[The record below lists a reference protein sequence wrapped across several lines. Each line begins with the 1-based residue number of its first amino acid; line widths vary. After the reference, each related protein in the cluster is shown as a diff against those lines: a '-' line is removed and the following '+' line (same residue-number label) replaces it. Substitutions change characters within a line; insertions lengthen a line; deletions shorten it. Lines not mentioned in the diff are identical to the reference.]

1 MEKPT
6 GNQCRRTRQTLF
18 SEEVPEWVR
27 SCLVKRCLSVER
39 LCEHRYPE
47 RPPASAA
54 QPLPDINS
62 VFFVFFVADYHC
74 RLSLLQKTQKIRRKI
89 HAGTSL
95 YGVCSLTLRLS
106 VLNGTN

>member
-27 SCLVKRCLSVER
+27 SCLDKRCLSAER
-39 LCEHRYPE
+39 LCERRYPVQ
-47 RPPASAA
+47 PPASAA

-62 VFFVFFVADYHC
+62 IFLCVCLIIIAGC
-74 RLSLLQKTQKIRRKI
+74 LCCKKKGRKSGGKYMRGR
-89 HAGTSL
+89 HYMVSAH
-95 YGVCSLTLRLS
+95 
-106 VLNGTN
+106 